1 MASITSLKN
10 ENPDA
15 IYEAFAQAF
24 NDYEIQLSKEEF
36 FRMMSRRGFDPSLS
50 FAAYEND
57 KIVAFTL
64 NGIGEFNGIKTAYD
78 TGTGTIKEYRGK
90 GLASEI
96 FKYSI
101 PYLKSSGIE
110 QYLLEVL
117 QHNEKAVSIY
127 KKLGFEVS
135 REFNYFVK
143 DNSELQFGAKQLNQG
158 YQVIDI
164 DLNNTNLML
173 EFCDFNPSWQNSFEA
188 ISRNPLDFKAIGIT
202 DSESLIGYC
211 IFEPNSG
218 DISQIAVDRTHR
230 RKGVG
235 NHLLSQILKNN
246 KHNSIKIINTDVSCT
261 SITNFLKANFIDPI
275 GKQFEMIKKL

>member
-15 IYEAFAQAF
+15 VYEAFAQAF

-127 KKLGFEVS
+127 KKLGFEMS

-143 DNSELQFGAKQLNQG
+143 DNSELKFGTKQLNQG

-164 DLNNTNLML
+164 DLNNTISML

-202 DSESLIGYC
+202 DSERLIGYC

-235 NHLLSQILKNN
+235 SHLLSQVLKNN

-261 SITNFLKANFIDPI
+261 SITNFLKANTIEPI

>member
-64 NGIGEFNGIKTAYD
+64 NGIGEFKGIKTAYD

-143 DNSELQFGAKQLNQG
+143 DNSELKFGAKQLNQG

-218 DISQIAVDRTHR
+218 DISQIAVDRRHR

>member
-143 DNSELQFGAKQLNQG
+143 DNSELKFGTKQLIQG

-164 DLNNTNLML
+164 DINNTILML

-218 DISQIAVDRTHR
+218 DISQIAVDRKHR

>member
-143 DNSELQFGAKQLNQG
+143 DNSELKFGAKQLNQG

-218 DISQIAVDRTHR
+218 DISQIAVDRKHR

>member
-1 MASITSLKN
+1 MTRIKSLKK

-15 IYEAFAQAF
+15 IYDAFAQAF
-24 NDYEIQLSKEEF
+24 NDYEIQLSQEEF
-36 FRMMSRRGFDPSLS
+36 IRMMQRRGFAPELS
-50 FAAYEND
+50 FAAYAND

-64 NGIGEFNGIKTAYD
+64 NGIGAFNGTKTAYD

-96 FKYSI
+96 FKHSI
-101 PYLKSSGIE
+101 PYLKKSGVG

-143 DNSELQFGAKQLNQG
+143 DNSELNLSAEQVNKAYQL
-158 YQVIDI
+158 IDI
-164 DLNNTNLML
+164 DLSDNKLMS

-188 ISRNPLDFKAIGIT
+188 ISRNPLDFEFIGII
-202 DSESLIGYC
+202 DSERLIGYC
-211 IFEPNSG
+211 IFEPKSG
-218 DISQIAVDRTHR
+218 DITQIAVDKKYR
-230 RKGVG
+230 RKGIG
-235 NHLLSQILKNN
+235 NYLLSHILKINQ
-246 KHNSIKIINTDVSCT
+246 HNSIKIINTAINCT
-261 SITNFLKANFIDPI
+261 SITKFLEANSIKPL

>member
-235 NHLLSQILKNN
+235 NHLLSQILKIN

>member
-24 NDYEIQLSKEEF
+24 NDYEIQLRKEEF

-218 DISQIAVDRTHR
+218 DISQIAVDRKHR